1 MRLYNEEG
9 AIKQLKV
16 ATVAMECDREP
27 AKNRAKI
34 VNTVETIKQT
44 NPDTEMI
51 VFGEMI
57 LGWYN
62 PGGDRAYHRGISE
75 PIPGETTCELGELAS
90 KYGMYLCFGISEI
103 KDGILYNTQVLLN
116 PQGEIQAIH
125 RKWNLKPGEKKA
137 GYQPG
142 PQPVTITEI
151 KGIKVGMIIC
161 SDAAN
166 SRTMLRLM
174 KEHLEL
180 IILSLADD
188 KDEGWFMAKANAR
201 LYDAWI
207 ISANRY
213 GREHDYWSGHLAIT
227 DPMGQIRSTSFDQER
242 YLVYELRF
250 PTEQSWLQKVVRGI
264 VVKVPLVS
272 HILKHRKT
280 LLSYFR

>member
-1 MRLYNEEG
+1 MKLYNEEG
-9 AIKQLKV
+9 ATKQLKV
-16 ATVAMECDREP
+16 ATVAMECKREP
-27 AKNRAKI
+27 AKNRTKI
-34 VNTVETIKQT
+34 VNTVETITQT

-62 PGGDRAYHRGISE
+62 PGRDVAYHRGISE
-75 PIPGETTCELGELAS
+75 PVPGETTCELGELAS
-90 KYGMYLCFGISEI
+90 KYGIYICFGISEI

-137 GYQPG
+137 GYQSG
-142 PQPVTITEI
+142 SQPVTITEI

-174 KEHLEL
+174 KEHLGL

-188 KDEGWFMAKANAR
+188 KDEGWFVAKANAR

-207 ISANRY
+207 ITANRY
-213 GREHDYWSGHLAIT
+213 GREYDYWNGHLVIT
-227 DPMGQIRSTSFDQER
+227 DPMGKLRSTSLDQER

-264 VVKVPLVS
+264 VVKLPLFS
-272 HILKHRKT
+272 HIMKHRKT
-280 LLSYFR
+280 FLSYFR